1 MNEVNYFLVDL
12 DPESIVDTD
21 LAPCHENARGGL
33 DPRLERND
41 IATGPVPVA
50 AAAATATREVGT
62 VLEIGAESDPRGG
75 TEVPIRGCG
84 ATLSFS
90 LLSLLMLLMLR
101 LLV

>member
-12 DPESIVDTD
+12 DPESIADTD

-33 DPRLERND
+33 DPSLERND

-50 AAAATATREVGT
+50 AAAAAAIREVGT
-62 VLEIGAESDPRGG
+62 VLEIEAESDPRGG

-84 ATLSFS
+84 ATFKFTY
-90 LLSLLMLLMLR
+90 
-101 LLV
+101 VTYA

>member
-33 DPRLERND
+33 DPSLERND

-50 AAAATATREVGT
+50 AAAAAATREVGT

-84 ATLSFS
+84 ATFKF
-90 LLSLLMLLMLR
+90 
-101 LLV
+101 